1 MIVKVCGMR
10 NADNIHAVANLGVD
24 MLGFIFW
31 PRSRRYVPMTPSGV
45 GLLPDRAEASL
56 ASAAGMGRSP
66 RRVGVFVDDTV
77 QNIVT
82 RVYNYHLDYVQ
93 LHGDETITMIRN
105 LKATLIPDIQPE
117 IKIIKALPVRD
128 ESDLARC
135 GDYEGEVDFFLF
147 DTKTPLAGG
156 SGKHFDWSV
165 LRHYEGHTP
174 FLLSGGIGPGDVA
187 RLKAFH
193 HPRMAG
199 IDLNSRFE
207 TAPGVKD
214 VVLLRTFLHEM
225 GFVPANN
232 CQ

>member
-31 PRSRRYVPMTPSGV
+31 PRSRRYVPMTPSGM

-93 LHGDETITMIRN
+93 LHGDETVTMIRN

-128 ESDLARC
+128 ASDLARC
-135 GDYEGEVDFFLF
+135 GASEGFPPSRDGGHRPQLQVRDGPRREGCGPVAHV
-147 DTKTPLAGG
+147 LARNG
-156 SGKHFDWSV
+156 F
-165 LRHYEGHTP
+165 R
-174 FLLSGGIGPGDVA
+174 
-187 RLKAFH
+187 
-193 HPRMAG
+193 
-199 IDLNSRFE
+199 SR
-207 TAPGVKD
+207 
-214 VVLLRTFLHEM
+214 
-225 GFVPANN
+225 
-232 CQ
+232 Q